1 MSLSTTEAQPLGL
14 QPDIRMRYGLMIT
27 GAQIRAARALLGW
40 SASDLAEKSGV
51 SHSSIQRAEAIDG
64 ISTMRATNLFA
75 LQRALEDG
83 GVIFIGAGDNRSGG
97 DGVRLRPR

>member
-1 MSLSTTEAQPLGL
+1 
-14 QPDIRMRYGLMIT
+14 MIT